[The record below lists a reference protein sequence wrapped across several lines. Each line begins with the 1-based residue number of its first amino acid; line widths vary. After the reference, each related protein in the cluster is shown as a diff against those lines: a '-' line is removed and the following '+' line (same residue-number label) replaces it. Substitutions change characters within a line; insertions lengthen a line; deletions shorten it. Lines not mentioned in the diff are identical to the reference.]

1 MSPHHPPDELAR
13 FARAQNEKREIARL
27 GRSQRAESTVLPT
40 GLPLLDRALG
50 GGLPRGS
57 IVEICGP
64 EQSGK
69 TRFALTLVAQ
79 QRERGAPVVFVDADQ
94 TMRLPS
100 AFPNRV
106 PGSQVFDHA
115 PHSIEQALDVVEA
128 LVCSNAIDLIIVD
141 SVAGL
146 ISEREAAGQDA
157 PHALAN
163 LLRKLRQTLLD
174 TRTCVVFTRSC
185 EDAEE
190 RLDQTL
196 ALGADWHTLAH
207 CAATRLRLAA
217 SDDGARCTVVKCKL
231 APAYEEVLL
240 ELPAL

>member
-1 MSPHHPPDELAR
+1 
-13 FARAQNEKREIARL
+13 
-27 GRSQRAESTVLPT
+27 
-40 GLPLLDRALG
+40 
-50 GGLPRGS
+50 
-57 IVEICGP
+57 
-64 EQSGK
+64 
-69 TRFALTLVAQ
+69 
-79 QRERGAPVVFVDADQ
+79 
-94 TMRLPS
+94 MRL
-100 AFPNRV
+100 FCNLFWICVPNQTLGARQTYK
-106 PGSQVFDHA
+106 PF
-115 PHSIEQALDVVEA
+115 
-128 LVCSNAIDLIIVD
+128 
-141 SVAGL
+141 
-146 ISEREAAGQDA
+146 AAQTPDQRQ
-157 PHALAN
+157 AN